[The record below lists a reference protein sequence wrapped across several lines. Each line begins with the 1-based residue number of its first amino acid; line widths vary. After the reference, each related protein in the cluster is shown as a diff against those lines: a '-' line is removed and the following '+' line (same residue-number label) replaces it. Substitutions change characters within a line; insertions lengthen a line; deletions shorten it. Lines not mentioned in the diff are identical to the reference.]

1 MSNEGARDVLTTTK
15 EGKENNAVDAQ
26 DAEAKTELSENS
38 WPRKSSR
45 ARKKSEKLCSV
56 DRCMNAAVN
65 DGMCKRHGAEM
76 TNKLCSAEGCTN
88 YAVNKQGFCV
98 RHGHGAKTPVRPPPP
113 SYPPPGYLRF
123 AERVQS
129 GKNDTKSDQGEISAA
144 GGTKR
149 KRSSGEEEAP
159 KKDGKKY
166 KKKPKCSHDGCTN
179 SSIKRGV
186 CWRHGAKNLVN
197 NRKRCS
203 AEGCKNHVHKGE
215 VCIHIGQNHCELSC
229 LRQSHVAAFSNKDV
243 IFNLAMVSE
252 LSNYLHGISFQPL
265 PTSPMMIA
273 IAPPMI
279 PTMTIPLRM
288 RTLPIRPKQ
297 RRRPLLLNHILRQP
311 P

>member
-1 MSNEGARDVLTTTK
+1 VSDIPDIHSILGGLSPLIKLDPIFSFSYFPLLGALSEVCATPSSCGQAHTFIIMSNEEARDLLTTTK
-15 EGKENNAVDAQ
+15 EGKENNAVGALLPHAPDE
-26 DAEAKTELSENS
+26 DVEAKTETSENN

-45 ARKKSEKLCSV
+45 AKKKSAKLCSG
-56 DRCMNAAVN
+56 DRCTNAAVN

-98 RHGHGAKTPVRPPPP
+98 RHGHGAKTPVIPPPP

-123 AERVQS
+123 AECVQS
-129 GKNDTKSDQGEISAA
+129 GKNDTKSDQGGEISAA

-215 VCIHIGQNHCELSC
+215 VCIHHWAKSL
-229 LRQSHVAAFSNKDV
+229 
-243 IFNLAMVSE
+243 
-252 LSNYLHGISFQPL
+252 
-265 PTSPMMIA
+265 
-273 IAPPMI
+273 
-279 PTMTIPLRM
+279 
-288 RTLPIRPKQ
+288 
-297 RRRPLLLNHILRQP
+297 
-311 P
+311 